1 MWLILLALC
10 GCATTTGA
18 SGGGEALHFIEDD
31 YAAALQEARSRDVPL
46 FVDAWAPWCHSCV
59 FLKQHVLRSPELA
72 SESKRYVF
80 LSVNTELAQSAAFLE
95 KYPVDVWPTL
105 FIVEPKS
112 EKAVLKWLGTG
123 TVEQL
128 SKLLDDGE
136 AAAHA
141 EDGSL
146 LAKADRLY
154 AARSP
159 EAPDAYRA
167 AFEALPKDHPRRGR
181 ALESLL
187 NAQYRAK
194 QYDACTD
201 AALANAP
208 AMPRGPSFVNVVSL
222 GLSCAMESKRGL
234 DVLEPLAVESLK
246 LDGILADDT
255 SGLYDTLVDLRSER
269 KEDVKALGREWL
281 SFLEAQA
288 AKAPTPAARAVFD
301 SHRLAAALA
310 AGEPLR
316 AEGALKQSE
325 QDFPDDYNPAARL
338 AVVYREVGRY
348 DEALSTLERA
358 FAKVYGPRKLRLYE
372 TKASILEKKGD
383 KAGQKAAFIEA
394 VKYAEA
400 LPASQRNERVLASL
414 KETLAKLQ

>member
-1 MWLILLALC
+1 MCLILLSA
-10 GCATTTGA
+10 CATTSGA
-18 SGGGEALHFIEDD
+18 SGDSERLHFIEDD
-31 YAAALQEARSRDVPL
+31 YAAALNEARSREVPL

-59 FLKQHVLRSPELA
+59 FLKQHVLNSPELA
-72 SESKRYVF
+72 GESKRYVF

-136 AAAHA
+136 V
-141 EDGSL
+141 EVRGRNDTL

-154 AARSP
+154 AERSP
-159 EAPDAYRA
+159 DAAAAYGA
-167 AFEALPKDHPRRGR
+167 AFAALPKDHPRRWR
-181 ALESLL
+181 TLESWLD
-187 NAQYRAK
+187 AQYRAK
-194 QYDACTD
+194 QFDACTD

-222 GLSCAMESKRGL
+222 GLSCAMETKRGL
-234 DVLEPLAVESLK
+234 DVLEPLALESLK

-255 SGLYDTLVDLRSER
+255 SGIYDTLIELREDR
-269 KEDVKALGREWL
+269 KEDVKALGLQWL
-281 SFLEAQA
+281 EFLEKEA
-288 AKAPTPAARAVFD
+288 AKAPTAAARVVFD
-301 SHRLAAALA
+301 SHRVAAAMA
-310 AGEPLR
+310 AGQPLR
-316 AEGALKQSE
+316 AEEALKQSE
-325 QDFPDDYNPAARL
+325 QDFPDDYNPPARL
-338 AVVYREVGRY
+338 AVVYREAGRY
-348 DEALSTLERA
+348 DEALAVLEQA

-372 TKASILEKKGD
+372 TKASILKKKGD
-383 KAGQKAAFIEA
+383 TAGQKAALSEA

-400 LPASQRNERVLASL
+400 LPASQRNARVLEALQAEL
-414 KETLAKLQ
+414 KQLP